1 MCFKIIFSFSEHP
14 AVIEMLASSN
24 DATSDP
30 IELVSSINRNRV
42 FREGKDIF
50 ICSGKEI
57 GPFHKGILLNPGEQT
72 DHWTIEKVKK

>member
-1 MCFKIIFSFSEHP
+1 
-14 AVIEMLASSN
+14 MLASSN

-30 IELVSSINRNRV
+30 IELVSSINRNQV

-50 ICSGKEI
+50 ISSGKEI

-72 DHWTIEKVKK
+72 DNWTIEKVKK